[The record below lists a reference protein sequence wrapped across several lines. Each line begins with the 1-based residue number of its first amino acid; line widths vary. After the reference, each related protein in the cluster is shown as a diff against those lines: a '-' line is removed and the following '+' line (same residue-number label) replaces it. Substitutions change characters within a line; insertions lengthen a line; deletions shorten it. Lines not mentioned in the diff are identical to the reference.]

1 MYFFHLGHMACLPP
15 STGNEAPVM
24 KDDSLDARKAITLD
38 TSSTFPGLPKA
49 WVCLQRSRNCTKEQK
64 SFKTKQIRPWSAQY
78 TCTCSFWLWNFGTTV
93 RGKIAYDAEHKETVP
108 FIFQFLCPLYSKTT
122 FYSGQR
128 GSNTISHLAHTFG
141 QLATPLEMIGY
152 YARCLNYSGG

>member
-64 SFKTKQIRPWSAQY
+64 SFKTKQIRPQSPQY
-78 TCTCSFWLWNFGTTV
+78 TCVLVFGSGTLERQSGAKLLMTLSKKRPFLLFSNFSALSTPKQHLTPA
-93 RGKIAYDAEHKETVP
+93 RG
-108 FIFQFLCPLYSKTT
+108 
-122 FYSGQR
+122 G
-128 GSNTISHLAHTFG
+128 
-141 QLATPLEMIGY
+141 ATPLTTSPIPWSTRHT
-152 YARCLNYSGG
+152 ARDDRVLCAMFEL